1 MTNKELAKKLG
12 VAEKT
17 IYNWQKNRKELFE
30 VIKTGLKIIE
40 SQKNIEYVNN
50 TYSELI
56 KTYKQLTEQ
65 EQEYYITDMKARILK
80 KEIEKENK

>member
-17 IYNWQKNRKELFE
+17 IYNWQKHRKELFE
-30 VIKTGLKIIE
+30 IIKTGLKITE

-50 TYSELI
+50 TYLELI

-80 KEIEKENK
+80 REIEKENK

>member
-17 IYNWQKNRKELFE
+17 IYNWQKYRKELFE